1 MHGSNSEPTA
11 NVQRVQ
17 WLRMVR
23 RAVFGLGLL
32 LRRVPS
38 PTNRQADDR
47 DDFANS
53 NANTVD
59 NSEPGCYH
67 RQHSG

>member
-1 MHGSNSEPTA
+1 
-11 NVQRVQ
+11 
-17 WLRMVR
+17 MVR